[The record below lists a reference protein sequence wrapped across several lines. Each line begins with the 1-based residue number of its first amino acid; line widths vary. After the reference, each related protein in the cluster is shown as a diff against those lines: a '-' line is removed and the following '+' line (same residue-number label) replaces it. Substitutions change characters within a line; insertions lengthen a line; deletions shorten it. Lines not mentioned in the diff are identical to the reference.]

1 METISTSLASG
12 LPLQRPVTQSFDIL
26 FVVILYKLFNKQ
38 LRHFNSHVI
47 VMLYFVVIK

>member
-1 METISTSLASG
+1 METISISLASG

-26 FVVILYKLFNKQ
+26 FVVSLYKLLNKQ

-47 VMLYFVVIK
+47 VMWYFIAVK